1 MDVLEKFL
9 NSVSY
14 KFPKGYPD
22 MNDPDDVKLL
32 TSILESYIP
41 EADQSEE
48 ESSDEPT
55 LSPKQQDLQKIIDI
69 IDKVETEGG
78 KSPSKLKLFDLLAQ
92 YTYKYYNTELG
103 DIKKVFPE
111 PISELKNWRDYVNK
125 EERNKGEEI
134 EQAIE
139 TYAQDQDVEAI
150 PLRGKGKDVSIGGKE
165 IEIKSSERN
174 TITKILQTSYY
185 KDDANKFY
193 LFASN
198 SKSLNL
204 DIRIVSSQL
213 LYRLNLGDDIADE
226 LSTNKQSQKLL
237 DQINDGLA
245 TLDFPTMIQ
254 TSLATGESQ
263 ETTKTFK
270 IAKNVKIRFII
281 SISS

>member
-22 MNDPDDVKLL
+22 MNDPEDVKLL
-32 TSILESYIP
+32 TSIFESYIP

-48 ESSDEPT
+48 KSPDEST
-55 LSPKQQDLQKIIDI
+55 LSPKQQDLQKIINI
-69 IDKVETEGG
+69 IDKIETEGG
-78 KSPSKLKLFDLLAQ
+78 KVPSKLKLFDLLAQ
-92 YTYKYYNTELG
+92 YTYKYYNSELG
-103 DIKKVFPE
+103 DIKTVFPE
-111 PISELKNWRDYVNK
+111 PVSKLEDWKEYVNS
-125 EERNKGEEI
+125 EERNKGELI
-134 EQAIE
+134 ERAIVG
-139 TYAQDQDVEAI
+139 YAQDQGVESEL
-150 PLRGKGKDVSIGGKE
+150 LRGQGKDVSIGGKE
-165 IEIKSSERN
+165 IECKSSERN
-174 TITKILQTSYY
+174 TITTILQTSYY

-198 SKSLNL
+198 SKTPNL

-226 LSTNKQSQKLL
+226 LSTKKQSQKLL
-237 DQINDGLA
+237 DQISDGLA

-270 IAKNVKIRFII
+270 VAKNVKIRFII

>member
-1 MDVLEKFL
+1 M
-9 NSVSY
+9 
-14 KFPKGYPD
+14 
-22 MNDPDDVKLL
+22 
-32 TSILESYIP
+32 
-41 EADQSEE
+41 
-48 ESSDEPT
+48 
-55 LSPKQQDLQKIIDI
+55 
-69 IDKVETEGG
+69 
-78 KSPSKLKLFDLLAQ
+78 
-92 YTYKYYNTELG
+92 
-103 DIKKVFPE
+103 
-111 PISELKNWRDYVNK
+111 
-125 EERNKGEEI
+125 
-134 EQAIE
+134 
-139 TYAQDQDVEAI
+139 
-150 PLRGKGKDVSIGGKE
+150 
-165 IEIKSSERN
+165 
-174 TITKILQTSYY
+174 QTSYY

-270 IAKNVKIRFII
+270 VAKNVKIRFII

>member
-92 YTYKYYNTELG
+92 YTYKYYN
-103 DIKKVFPE
+103 
-111 PISELKNWRDYVNK
+111 NR
-125 EERNKGEEI
+125 
-134 EQAIE
+134 
-139 TYAQDQDVEAI
+139 
-150 PLRGKGKDVSIGGKE
+150 
-165 IEIKSSERN
+165 
-174 TITKILQTSYY
+174 
-185 KDDANKFY
+185 
-193 LFASN
+193 
-198 SKSLNL
+198 
-204 DIRIVSSQL
+204 
-213 LYRLNLGDDIADE
+213 
-226 LSTNKQSQKLL
+226 
-237 DQINDGLA
+237 
-245 TLDFPTMIQ
+245 
-254 TSLATGESQ
+254 
-263 ETTKTFK
+263 
-270 IAKNVKIRFII
+270 
-281 SISS
+281 

>member
-22 MNDPDDVKLL
+22 MNDPEDVKLL
-32 TSILESYIP
+32 TSIIESYIP

-48 ESSDEPT
+48 KSSEEPS
-55 LSPKQQDLQKIIDI
+55 LSPKQQDLQKIINI
-69 IDKVETEGG
+69 IDKVEKNDKIT
-78 KSPSKLKLFDLLAQ
+78 KLQLFDILAQ
-92 YTYKYYNTELG
+92 YTYDHYSSELG

-111 PISELKNWRDYVNK
+111 PVSKLENWRDYVER

-139 TYAQDQDVEAI
+139 TYAQDQGVEAT
-150 PLRGKGKDVSIGGKE
+150 PLRGKGKDVKIDGKE
-165 IEIKSSERN
+165 VEIKSSERN
-174 TITKILQTSYY
+174 TITTILQTSFY

-198 SKSLNL
+198 SKSPNL

-213 LYRLNLGDDIADE
+213 LYRLSLGDDIADE
-226 LSTNKQSQKLL
+226 LATSKQSKKLT
-237 DQINDGLA
+237 DQITNGLA
-245 TLDFPTMIQ
+245 TLDFPAMIQ
-254 TSLATGESQ
+254 TSLATGESL

-270 IAKNVKIRFII
+270 VGRNVKIRFLI

>member
-1 MDVLEKFL
+1 MDFVEQASAATGQDYKFQTNVEILDGGNGAVAPIVLETWELYGCFL
-9 NSVSY
+9 QTAN
-14 KFPKGYPD
+14 
-22 MNDPDDVKLL
+22 
-32 TSILESYIP
+32 
-41 EADQSEE
+41 
-48 ESSDEPT
+48 
-55 LSPKQQDLQKIIDI
+55 
-69 IDKVETEGG
+69 
-78 KSPSKLKLFDLLAQ
+78 
-92 YTYKYYNTELG
+92 YNTLNYEA
-103 DIKKVFPE
+103 
-111 PISELKNWRDYVNK
+111 RVNI
-125 EERNKGEEI
+125 G
-134 EQAIE
+134 
-139 TYAQDQDVEAI
+139 
-150 PLRGKGKDVSIGGKE
+150 GKDV
-165 IEIKSSERN
+165 EIKSSERN
-174 TITKILQTSYY
+174 TITTILQTSYY

-270 IAKNVKIRFII
+270 VAKNVKIRFII

>member
-22 MNDPDDVKLL
+22 MNDPEDVKLL

-48 ESSDEPT
+48 KSSDEPT
-55 LSPKQQDLQKIIDI
+55 LSPKQQDLQKIINF
-69 IDKVETEGG
+69 IDKRETEGG
-78 KSPSKLKLFDLLAQ
+78 KVPSKLKLFDLLAQ
-92 YTYKYYNTELG
+92 YTYKYYNSELG
-103 DIKKVFPE
+103 DIKTVFPE
-111 PISELKNWRDYVNK
+111 PVSKLEDWKEYVNS
-125 EERNKGEEI
+125 EERNKGELI
-134 EQAIE
+134 ERAIVG
-139 TYAQDQDVEAI
+139 YAQDQGVESEL
-150 PLRGKGKDVSIGGKE
+150 LRGQGKDVSIGGKE
-165 IEIKSSERN
+165 IECKSSERN
-174 TITKILQTSYY
+174 TITTILQTSYY

-198 SKSLNL
+198 SKTPNL

-226 LSTNKQSQKLL
+226 LSTKKQSQKLL
-237 DQINDGLA
+237 DQISDGLA

-270 IAKNVKIRFII
+270 VAKNVKIRFII